1 MAESEH
7 DKQHQSK
14 FFSRREASFH
24 LDDIELCSHPD
35 IGCEQKDLC
44 EPSEIPLRQELRWA
58 PKRTIL
64 SAKASRILD
73 NRMCAKRAFYC
84 NPGSHLRG
92 VEDISPGSHKSFRIV
107 GYWQGGIWSVST
119 SGNWLPGYLYF
130 WDKIQEKHIYF
141 QSGTLLS
148 SFSVIHF
155 CALLPIFSLKLY
167 ILHFLCYGS
176 STMYTYMIH
185 DYRIQQFLQ
194 TDCHTGFLIVRKWRI
209 PILKTVCFQEKT
221 RWILSADF
229 CRNFIPVSFGL
240 HFL

>member
-1 MAESEH
+1 MSRKTCVSPPKFHYAKNSDEPLSGRFSQQRLRES
-7 DKQHQSK
+7 SRVSSPWRRGY
-14 FFSRREASFH
+14 FSGLTQVFPHHRV
-24 LDDIELCSHPD
+24 L
-35 IGCEQKDLC
+35 
-44 EPSEIPLRQELRWA
+44 
-58 PKRTIL
+58 T
-64 SAKASRILD
+64 
-73 NRMCAKRAFYC
+73 
-84 NPGSHLRG
+84 
-92 VEDISPGSHKSFRIV
+92 
-107 GYWQGGIWSVST
+107 GGIWSSLT
-119 SGNWLPGYLYF
+119 SGSWLSGYLYF

-148 SFSVIHF
+148 SFSVIYF

-209 PILKTVCFQEKT
+209 PILKTVCFQEET